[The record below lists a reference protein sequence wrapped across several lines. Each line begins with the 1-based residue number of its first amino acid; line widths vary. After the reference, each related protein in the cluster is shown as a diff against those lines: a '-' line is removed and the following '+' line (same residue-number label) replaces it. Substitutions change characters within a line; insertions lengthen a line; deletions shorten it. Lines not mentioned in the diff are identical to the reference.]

1 MYTWCGVYM
10 LWCGVVVY
18 MLWCGVVLCGASL
31 ACGKPLHVQIQNVS
45 VCAFKTHIPCA
56 PGKRAHVHLRLSLVL
71 SVFLALSL
79 FFLSVLLSFFSSL
92 LLPSLPFPS
101 PLFSSPLLSS
111 PLLIS
116 VLKILISL
124 LQILVASSLLE
135 GVPQVRLSLFPRE
148 YSTFCSKGCTSPME
162 KGEPPGWHP

>member
-1 MYTWCGVYM
+1 MSVCVHLVWCVHVVVWCCGVHVVVWCCFVWCG
-10 LWCGVVVY
+10 
-18 MLWCGVVLCGASL
+18 L
-31 ACGKPLHVQIQNVS
+31 ACGKPLHVQIQNAS
-45 VCAFKTHIPCA
+45 VCAFKTPPCV

-124 LQILVASSLLE
+124 LQIRVARSLLE
-135 GVPQVRLSLFPRE
+135 GVPPVRLSLFPRE
-148 YSTFCSKGCTSPME
+148 
-162 KGEPPGWHP
+162 